1 MAVIYKTTAHASAGR
16 EGVVQTVDGFT
27 VSLAFPKPG
36 ATHQDKNNPE
46 QLFASAYAGCFSQAV
61 RVVLQQHQLQLATQ
75 PIVGVSVELHDQ
87 DGLFHI
93 KAGVELAITGVDQTT
108 AQTVITA
115 AHAMCPFSRLIKP
128 ENFLGLTLNGAKL

>member
-61 RVVLQQHQLQLATQ
+61 RVVLQQHQLQLA
-75 PIVGVSVELHDQ
+75 IKSV
-87 DGLFHI
+87 
-93 KAGVELAITGVDQTT
+93 
-108 AQTVITA
+108 
-115 AHAMCPFSRLIKP
+115 
-128 ENFLGLTLNGAKL
+128 